1 MKAVSQCSGATG
13 ESEILWP
20 QSQHQLCLHLHSRA
34 RTAVR
39 QRQTQAGLGKWSVGG
54 THTSGRPCGCSR
66 CTCGSAPRIEGKASW
81 WSRSAAATP
90 CCVTGASLRC
100 ERRR

>member
-39 QRQTQAGLGKWSVGG
+39 QRQTQPERQGLA
-54 THTSGRPCGCSR
+54 SGV
-66 CTCGSAPRIEGKASW
+66 
-81 WSRSAAATP
+81 SAAHTP
-90 CCVTGASLRC
+90 RADHVVAAGVLVGRRLASRARPRGGVDQLPRLPVA
-100 ERRR
+100 